1 VVAARGVLDGDGGI
15 ECRLADDKSNTEG
28 RQAGNQAGEQTTNQ
42 EVSGGQRSVTGKA
55 EQVAPV
61 V

>member
-1 VVAARGVLDGDGGI
+1 VLDGDGGI
-15 ECRLADDKSNTEG
+15 ECRLAGDEGDTEG
-28 RQAGNQAGEQTTNQ
+28 RQTGNQAGEQTTDQ

-55 EQVAPV
+55 EQVASV